1 MHSVEERYKILCV
14 TRMLS
19 TFIQQDEDAKY
30 IAFLQCYLK
39 NLAFFARST
48 KAVSPVEA
56 ESSLADLPQIQLRE
70 KILRIL
76 SQCGDI
82 NSHIDVDEFQ
92 SNNLL
97 LKLARL
103 VQSYNNLLGI
113 ESDKIINFIHREIAT
128 VLAIETEPDA
138 DLDDTQGIILGN
150 ESSVCEYKTSIVFPP
165 ENQMQPAPHIQV
177 KNICKGLCAFMN
189 SSTGGRLYLGV
200 NDGGVIQGISNDM
213 KYLNQRSIDSYIRY
227 VQEQIKPYFPDSY
240 TCLDFK
246 AEYDNQVIV
255 IDVKP
260 YLYGVV
266 YCDEVAYYR
275 WGATNRQ
282 MSPKQIDVLAN
293 ERLKIDSKQVK
304 SVLAL
309 QESIRSKHQVI
320 LHGYS
325 SSNSNST
332 RDRYVEAFAMTQNK
346 QHVFCYEIDP
356 EEGDGRVK
364 TFSVARINYVEITNK
379 VWQHERKHI
388 KPMIDIFNMTGT
400 TPIHIVI
407 ELDLMAY
414 NLISE
419 EYPLSAKDL
428 TKNEKTGTWTLDTNI
443 YNPLGAGRF
452 CLGLWEHITI
462 HEGDVLKTYIADKLK
477 KIVL

>member
-1 MHSVEERYKILCV
+1 M
-14 TRMLS
+14 
-19 TFIQQDEDAKY
+19 
-30 IAFLQCYLK
+30 
-39 NLAFFARST
+39 
-48 KAVSPVEA
+48 
-56 ESSLADLPQIQLRE
+56 
-70 KILRIL
+70 
-76 SQCGDI
+76 
-82 NSHIDVDEFQ
+82 
-92 SNNLL
+92 
-97 LKLARL
+97 
-103 VQSYNNLLGI
+103 
-113 ESDKIINFIHREIAT
+113 
-128 VLAIETEPDA
+128 
-138 DLDDTQGIILGN
+138 
-150 ESSVCEYKTSIVFPP
+150 
-165 ENQMQPAPHIQV
+165 
-177 KNICKGLCAFMN
+177 
-189 SSTGGRLYLGV
+189 
-200 NDGGVIQGISNDM
+200 
-213 KYLNQRSIDSYIRY
+213 
-227 VQEQIKPYFPDSY
+227 
-240 TCLDFK
+240 
-246 AEYDNQVIV
+246 
-255 IDVKP
+255 
-260 YLYGVV
+260 YGVV

-400 TPIHIVI
+400 TPIHIVL

-419 EYPLSAKDL
+419 EYPLSVKDL
-428 TKNEKTGTWTLDTNI
+428 TKNEKTGTWTLDTKI